1 MASNIPVSGHAHL
14 GRSSTVQ
21 GAVIN
26 TNETGFKAFKE
37 AQRRANRL
45 EDVVDE
51 LNFLRQA
58 VDQLINGKP

>member
-1 MASNIPVSGHAHL
+1 MANNIPVSGHAHL
-14 GRSSTVQ
+14 SRSSTVH

-37 AQRRANRL
+37 AQKRARRL
-45 EDVVDE
+45 EDVEDE

-58 VDQLINGKP
+58 VDQLINGK